1 MINAEIHAGDLVLI
15 RKQSFAENGQII
27 AARVNSNEA
36 TLKRYK
42 QSGDAVVLL
51 PENPAYD
58 LQIVPARDF
67 ISGDAQIIGVALQVT
82 HTLLIR
88 GMQKWKRIDH
98 VYDAAKFRLMDG
110 TARADIARNAQ
121 KPF

>member
-1 MINAEIHAGDLVLI
+1 MINPGIHAGDLVLT

-58 LQIVPARDF
+58 PQIVPARDF
-67 ISGDAQIIGVALQVT
+67 ISGDAQIIGVALQVR
-82 HTLLIR
+82 HAL
-88 GMQKWKRIDH
+88 
-98 VYDAAKFRLMDG
+98 
-110 TARADIARNAQ
+110 
-121 KPF
+121 

>member
-1 MINAEIHAGDLVLI
+1 MLRTTFLRVKGDSMINAGIHAGDLVLI

-82 HTLLIR
+82 HTL
-88 GMQKWKRIDH
+88 
-98 VYDAAKFRLMDG
+98 
-110 TARADIARNAQ
+110 
-121 KPF
+121 